1 MARSLSVMMT
11 EKESSKISAT
21 HPRVSLAACLLH
33 RLLDVNMGNTIVLA
47 DDHAVVRDGVKL
59 ILEHEGYEVVGV
71 ASDGLEAV
79 RLARALRPDVAVLD
93 RAMPILNGVDAAA
106 DLRQASPNTRLVLLT
121 MDTDE
126 NHLLEALHAGFRGC
140 VLKSY
145 EARELVEA
153 IRAVLRGGIYLHPGL
168 SRVVVEAYVSKT
180 EIKADPLSARERQ
193 VLQLLAEG
201 KKTRE
206 VAALLGVSIKTAE
219 SHRSRIMKKLDI
231 SDTAGL
237 VRYALRQ
244 GVTQL

>member
-1 MARSLSVMMT
+1 MT
-11 EKESSKISAT
+11 IEQDQCHTPAM
-21 HPRVSLAACLLH
+21 SLAARLLH
-33 RLLDVNMGNTIVLA
+33 QFSDVNMGNTIVLA

-79 RLARALRPDVAVLD
+79 KLARALRPDVVVLD
-93 RAMPILNGVDAAA
+93 RAMPILNGVDAAP
-106 DLRQASPNTRLVLLT
+106 DIRQASPNTRLVLLT

-145 EARELVEA
+145 EARELLEA